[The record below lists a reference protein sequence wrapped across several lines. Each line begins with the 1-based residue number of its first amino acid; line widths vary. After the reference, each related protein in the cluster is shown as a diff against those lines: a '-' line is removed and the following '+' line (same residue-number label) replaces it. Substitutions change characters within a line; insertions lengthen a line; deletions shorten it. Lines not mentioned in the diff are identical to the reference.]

1 MKKRKERVKKK
12 KERWMQGRKEKVAL
26 NVVYMHQNT
35 ASFPLELKTNEQN
48 KTLFH
53 SHQCIVLCLELP

>member
-1 MKKRKERVKKK
+1 
-12 KERWMQGRKEKVAL
+12 MQGRKEKVAL